1 MIDLH
6 EYYDTANRHN
16 VLLSFKGALSQEI
29 LVEMGNIVKNRV
41 NLNKKLKKLFS
52 IFVELSQN
60 IMHYS
65 SERVLIDGKEIG
77 VGIILFTENDT
88 NFTIYSGNMVDT
100 QGVRFLTDK
109 IDNLNAMN
117 DDQLKDTYSTSL
129 HADRPVES
137 KGAGLGL
144 IEIAR
149 KASGKISY
157 NKHKKDAKNTFVTIK
172 VQIDKE

>member
-1 MIDLH
+1 
-6 EYYDTANRHN
+6 
-16 VLLSFKGALSQEI
+16 
-29 LVEMGNIVKNRV
+29 MGNIVKNRV

-65 SERVLIDGKEIG
+65 SERVVIDGKEIG
-77 VGIILFTENDT
+77 VGIILFTENDS
-88 NFTIYSGNMVDT
+88 NFTIYSGNLVDN
-100 QGVRFLTDK
+100 QSVRFLTDK
-109 IDNLNAMN
+109 IDNLNALN
-117 DDQLKDTYSTSL
+117 EEQLKDKYSSSL
-129 HADRPVES
+129 HADRPIES

-157 NKHKKDAKNTFVTIK
+157 NKHKTNANNTFVTIK